1 MTKSGLNQSI
11 DRLNLGDR
19 FLKIAVDDC
28 MWRWEGERSRKRIE
42 FLCIFYL
49 FVGWGKKKRLVRKSA
64 NGEDGRL
71 MS

>member
-1 MTKSGLNQSI
+1 MHELFS
-11 DRLNLGDR
+11 
-19 FLKIAVDDC
+19 DC
-28 MWRWEGERSRKRIE
+28 PLLPPTLEGERSRKRIE